1 MHLVP
6 FSVSCWDV
14 STKDAVKRGLLVI
27 SAIPWQMGEIPECWK
42 KGNVSPIIR
51 KGKKGGSRELQTCEP
66 GADRPWEGDGWVEV
80 ARMDLQREPSLTNL
94 RDTSRELVDV
104 GAPSWKAAL
113 RDGPG
118 CWADRGPEARPC
130 GRGGHQLKSC
140 RQAEASWS
148 SSCPLLSPGDTGW
161 ELWVLLGSSVR
172 GRRGEIASGPARSR
186 WRGAVLSNLPE
197 LALSARA

>member
-1 MHLVP
+1 MGLQAVTQDQLMHLVP

-14 STKDAVKRGLLVI
+14 STNDAVKRGLLVI
-27 SAIPWQMGEIPECWK
+27 SEIPWQMGEVPECWK

-130 GRGGHQLKSC
+130 GRGGHQLKSRLRPAGLLPALC
-140 RQAEASWS
+140 SALVTQAGSFG
-148 SSCPLLSPGDTGW
+148 SCWAP
-161 ELWVLLGSSVR
+161 
-172 GRRGEIASGPARSR
+172 RSEE
-186 WRGAVLSNLPE
+186 GVGKLHQVQQGVAGVVQS
-197 LALSARA
+197 